1 MTMQHYPVEIHWS
14 EEDEGYIATF
24 PDLPGC
30 SAWGASETVAL
41 EEAHTAAAAW
51 LDACEA
57 AGNPTPEPTPL
68 ESEASFSGRF
78 ILRVPKRLHAELAR
92 SAKRQGVSLNQYV
105 LYLLSERQ
113 GQRSANAG

>member
-1 MTMQHYPVEIHWS
+1 MKHYPIEIHWS

-30 SAWGASETVAL
+30 SAWGASETEAL
-41 EEAHTAAAAW
+41 EEAHDAAAAW
-51 LDACEA
+51 LKACKA
-57 AGNPTPEPTPL
+57 AGNPIPEPSVL
-68 ESEASFSGRF
+68 ENEESFSGRF
-78 ILRVPKRLHAELAR
+78 VLRVPKRLHAELAR

-113 GQRSANAG
+113 GQHSLT